1 MVKLRAAIENKIRPS
16 AMLFHE
22 QPDLPWTKFD
32 FLLLEAYQMLQ
43 DETCSMC
50 GNPIWICRNE
60 YANNVGF
67 KVKSAKCFAKA
78 ELDKH
83 QERESKKKS
92 KNKKHGE
99 QEYILAYAYDGG
111 ELPTRMS
118 YLNAIADSIAESTDT
133 SSV

>member
-1 MVKLRAAIENKIRPS
+1 
-16 AMLFHE
+16 
-22 QPDLPWTKFD
+22 
-32 FLLLEAYQMLQ
+32 MLQ

-60 YANNVGF
+60 YANNIGF
-67 KVKSAKCFAKA
+67 KIKSSKCFAKA

-92 KNKKHGE
+92 KVKKHGE
-99 QEYILAYAYDGG
+99 QEYVLAYAYDGG
-111 ELPTRMS
+111 EMPSRMS
-118 YLNAIADSIAESTDT
+118 YLTAVAESIAESDDI

>member
-1 MVKLRAAIENKIRPS
+1 VVKLRAAIENKIRPS

-50 GNPIWICRNE
+50 GSPIWICRNE
-60 YANNVGF
+60 SAANVGF
-67 KVKSAKCFAKA
+67 KIKTATCFAKV

-83 QERESKKKS
+83 QEREEK
-92 KNKKHGE
+92 KNKKKKKYGE
-99 QEYILAYAYDGG
+99 QEYIIPYTYDGG

-118 YLNAIADSIAESTDT
+118 YLNALAEEATN
-133 SSV
+133 SSDANSV

>member
-1 MVKLRAAIENKIRPS
+1 VVKLRAAIENKIRPS

-50 GNPIWICRNE
+50 GNPIWVCRNE
-60 YANNVGF
+60 YASNVGF

-92 KNKKHGE
+92 KITKHGV
-99 QEYILAYAYDGG
+99 QEYVLAYAYDGG
-111 ELPTRMS
+111 ELPSRMS
-118 YLNAIADSIAESTDT
+118 YLTSIAEALAESDDA